1 MRILS
6 LSLENIGPFDKAE
19 LEFVADPEREKA
31 PVTLITGENGAGKS
45 IILDAIRGMFG
56 GQYCTLERAIWRG
69 KSPFRLDLSLAY
81 DARREV
87 LRSDRLLFDNA
98 LDLSV
103 IDDGMAAPKGSR
115 LRGSGL
121 REAVRSVS
129 DGVALP
135 GWVADYW
142 RTTQAMD
149 SYEIQGFTRV
159 DHKRLLSGSLQGIYS
174 NKEVTNLVCSF
185 DYLRDSHVPRDKR
198 TGEVLFEVTKR
209 IFELSLLNGYFD
221 EVDRLMFTPMVFQSG
236 QRVPLANVSGGNA
249 YLIQHMISL
258 LGKMFSYHV
267 LRSTEPEE
275 ICNAPGLLLIDEAEN
290 CLHPRWQ
297 KRFLTNVQSIFPNLQ
312 IIATTHSPF
321 ILSSVPHARV
331 FVCKFDG
338 KSSVV
343 SDETSDYVNQPI
355 DEILLSRA
363 FDGTQPFNDVIS
375 NLLRDRKEAIKVG
388 NVERRRQIEAQLL
401 EKNPEYFSYFAVEER
416 LDIIRGAAE

>member
-19 LEFVADPEREKA
+19 LEFVSDPEREKA

-45 IILDAIRGMFG
+45 ILLDAIRAMFG
-56 GQYCTLERAIWRG
+56 EAYCKLERPIWRKNVPFHLAMNVLVAG
-69 KSPFRLDLSLAY
+69 KRHMLESRAHGAGNAFVHDSFAPSASIEFSLAPDY
-81 DARREV
+81 VRAGE
-87 LRSDRLLFDNA
+87 RLPEFVTDF
-98 LDLSV
+98 
-103 IDDGMAAPKGSR
+103 
-115 LRGSGL
+115 
-121 REAVRSVS
+121 
-129 DGVALP
+129 
-135 GWVADYW
+135 W
-142 RTTQAMD
+142 RTSQGTD
-149 SYEIQGFTRV
+149 SYEIDGFTRV
-159 DHKRLLSGSLQGIYS
+159 DHRNFLLDALRGTYS
-174 NKEVTNLVCSF
+174 NQEVTNLICSF
-185 DYLRDSHVPRDKR
+185 DYLRDAHVARDKR
-198 TGEVLFEVTKR
+198 TGEVLFDVTKR
-209 IFELSLLNGYFD
+209 IFELSLLNGHFD

-258 LGKMFSYHV
+258 LGKMFSFHV
-267 LRSTEPEE
+267 LRGTPPEE

-343 SDETSDYVNQPI
+343 TEETASYANKPV
-355 DEILLSRA
+355 DEILVSDA
-363 FDGTQPFNDVIS
+363 FDGTQPFSQEMTDLIEA
-375 NLLRDRKEAIKVG
+375 RKRAVQQG
-388 NVERRRQIEAQLL
+388 DDATRRRMEAALQ
-401 EKNPEYFSYFAVEER
+401 ERNPEYFSYFNLDER
-416 LDIIRGAAE
+416 LRAIGVSR

>member
-19 LEFVADPEREKA
+19 LQFIADPEQEKS

-56 GQYCTLERAIWRG
+56 NYYRTLERAIWRENVAFRVAMDVLFAG
-69 KSPFRLDLSLAY
+69 KRGVLDSQKIGRARTFNVAELSNPAVVAVY
-81 DARREV
+81 
-87 LRSDRLLFDNA
+87 
-98 LDLSV
+98 
-103 IDDGMAAPKGSR
+103 GAPADIPQQ
-115 LRGSGL
+115 GL
-121 REAVRSVS
+121 RPDFVT
-129 DGVALP
+129 DF
-135 GWVADYW
+135 W
-142 RTTQAMD
+142 RTSQATD
-149 SYEIQGFTRV
+149 SYDIQGFTRI
-159 DHKRLLSGSLQGIYS
+159 DHRNLLAGSLQGTYS
-174 NKEVTNLVCSF
+174 NKEVTNLICSF
-185 DYLRDSHVPRDKR
+185 DYFRDAHVPQDKR
-198 TGEVLFEVTKR
+198 RGEVLFDVMVR
-209 IFELSLLNGYFD
+209 IFKLSLLDGHFD
-221 EVDRLMFTPMVFQSG
+221 EVDRLNFTPMVFQSG

-267 LRSTEPEE
+267 LRGTEPEE

-321 ILSSVPHARV
+321 ILSSVENARV
-331 FVCKFDG
+331 FVCRFDG

-343 SDETSDYVNQPI
+343 SDETDDYANQPI

-363 FDGTQPFNDVIS
+363 FDGTQPFSAAIS
-375 NLLRDRKEAIKVG
+375 KLLKARKDAIKR
-388 NVERRRQIEAQLL
+388 EDMDLRRQIEAQLV
-401 EKNPEYFSYFAVEER
+401 EKNPEYFSYFAVDER
-416 LDIIRGAAE
+416 LDVIRAGAR

>member
-19 LEFVADPEREKA
+19 LEFIADPEHEKA

-45 IILDAIRGMFG
+45 IILDAIRAMFG
-56 GQYCTLERAIWRG
+56 EGYCKIERTIWRKDVSFRVVMDVLDAEERHAIESG
-69 KSPFRLDLSLAY
+69 GYGAGNTLHASVGDRTMFFGFRSAPTQVSKS
-81 DARREV
+81 
-87 LRSDRLLFDNA
+87 
-98 LDLSV
+98 
-103 IDDGMAAPKGSR
+103 
-115 LRGSGL
+115 
-121 REAVRSVS
+121 
-129 DGVALP
+129 ALP
-135 GWVADYW
+135 NFVTDFW
-142 RTTQAMD
+142 RTAQATD
-149 SYEIQGFTRV
+149 SYEIQGFTRI
-159 DHKRLLSGSLQGIYS
+159 DHRQLLSGSLQGTYS
-174 NKEVTNLVCSF
+174 NQEVTNLICSF

-209 IFELSLLNGYFD
+209 IFELSLLNGHFD
-221 EVDRLMFTPMVFQSG
+221 EVDRLTFTPMVFQSG
-236 QRVPLANVSGGNA
+236 QRVPLANMSGGNA

-258 LGKMFSYHV
+258 LGKMFSYHI
-267 LRSTEPEE
+267 LRGTEPEE

-343 SDETSDYVNQPI
+343 SDETSDYVNQPV
-355 DEILLSRA
+355 DEILISRA
-363 FDGTQPFNDVIS
+363 FDETLPFNEVIS
-375 NLLRDRKEAIKVG
+375 NLLRQRKEAIKG
-388 NVERRRQIEAQLL
+388 GEVERRRQIEAQLL
-401 EKNPEYFSYFAVEER
+401 EKNPEYFSYFSLDER
-416 LDIIRGAAE
+416 LQAIGVSR

>member
-19 LEFVADPEREKA
+19 LQFIADPEQEKA

-45 IILDAIRGMFG
+45 IILDAIRAMFG
-56 GQYCTLERAIWRG
+56 QHYCNPERPIWRKGVPFRVGMDVLIDG
-69 KSPFRLDLSLAY
+69 KSQLINSAAIGDGNSFERTVAATSFNLAPMF
-81 DARREV
+81 V
-87 LRSDRLLFDNA
+87 KS
-98 LDLSV
+98 
-103 IDDGMAAPKGSR
+103 AA
-115 LRGSGL
+115 
-121 REAVRSVS
+121 
-129 DGVALP
+129 ALP
-135 GWVADYW
+135 DFVTDFW
-142 RTTQAMD
+142 RTTQATD
-149 SYEIQGFTRV
+149 PYEIQGFTRV
-159 DHKRLLSGSLQGIYS
+159 DHRALLSGSLQGTYS
-174 NKEVTNLVCSF
+174 NREVTNLICSF
-185 DYLRDSHVPRDKR
+185 DYLRDAHVAREKR

-209 IFELSLLNGYFD
+209 IFELSLLNGHFD
-221 EVDRLMFTPMVFQSG
+221 EVERLTMTPMVFQSG

-258 LGKMFSYHV
+258 LGKMFSYHF
-267 LRSTEPEE
+267 LRGTEPEE
-275 ICNAPGLLLIDEAEN
+275 ICNAPGLLLIDETEN

-343 SDETSDYVNQPI
+343 TEETSDYVNQPVE
-355 DEILLSRA
+355 EILVSRA
-363 FDGTQPFNDVIS
+363 FDETQPFNEVIS
-375 NLLRDRKEAIKVG
+375 NLLRERKQAIRGG
-388 NVERRRQIEAQLL
+388 NAELRRQIEAQLL
-401 EKNPEYFSYFAVEER
+401 EKNPEYFSYFAVDER